1 MDLINLNDLPVVDW
15 GQGNQLAENA
25 DELTKELLVMFLLHL
40 PETQAGINQAYNE
53 KDAKS
58 LDNQLHKLQGA
69 CVYCGLLRL
78 KAAVVNLS
86 KTLKSDSNNFPD
98 KALLDQVNQEMDA
111 IVIELKDKGIST

>member
-1 MDLINLNDLPVVDW
+1 MDLINLNDLPIVDW

-25 DELTKELLVMFLLHL
+25 DELTKELLLMFLQHL
-40 PETQAGINQAYNE
+40 PETQSGINQAFAD

-98 KALLDQVNQEMDA
+98 QALLDQVNQEMDA
-111 IVIELKDKGIST
+111 IVAELKDKGIST